1 MCAYVLVSGNLL
13 NLNVSHPFLNVRS
26 HASDVTDYSYPA
38 TPNHS
43 LHPQPVTPSYAAGD
57 TLPLGPASQAPEH
70 EYRPPSAS
78 VRHMALNRPQQPPP
92 PPPPQAAEGT
102 QASAP
107 MAPADYG

>member
-1 MCAYVLVSGNLL
+1 MPVRGSLSNFICF
-13 NLNVSHPFLNVRS
+13 SHPLFLTVRS

-43 LHPQPVTPSYAAGD
+43 VHIQPVTPSYAAGD
-57 TLPLGPASQAPEH
+57 VPPQGPANQAPEH

-78 VRHMALNRPQQPPP
+78 ARHMALNRPQQPPP
-92 PPPPQAAEGT
+92 PPPPQAAEGS